1 MAPLTSALREPPG
14 DGWSVQVTALTTR
27 EEAETVRRSLIAKKY
42 PAFIVLTPDGTR
54 YRVRVGK
61 YPSEKA
67 TRVVAERL
75 RKVEHFTDAYI
86 TK

>member
-1 MAPLTSALREPPG
+1 M
-14 DGWSVQVTALTTR
+14 QVTALTR
-27 EEAETVRRSLIAKKY
+27 LDEAETARRSLIAKKY
-42 PAFIVLTPDGTR
+42 PAFIVPTPDGTR

-61 YPSEKA
+61 YRNRA
-67 TRVVAERL
+67 DALVVADRL